1 MKLLYH
7 LKLAVALIALHLI
20 CMRSDYYMV
29 DAIAFDGIWFT
40 EYVTESGEV
49 FTSYDH
55 DSGSGVLIMN
65 GKGTVNLLDDEFI
78 AFIGK

>member
-20 CMRSDYYMV
+20 CMHSDYYMV
-29 DAIAFDGIWFT
+29 DATAYDGIWFT
-40 EYVTESGEV
+40 EYVTESGDV

-55 DSGSGVLIMN
+55 DSGSGVLIMD
-65 GKGTVNLLDDEFI
+65 GKGTIDLHDDEFL
-78 AFIGK
+78 AFVGK